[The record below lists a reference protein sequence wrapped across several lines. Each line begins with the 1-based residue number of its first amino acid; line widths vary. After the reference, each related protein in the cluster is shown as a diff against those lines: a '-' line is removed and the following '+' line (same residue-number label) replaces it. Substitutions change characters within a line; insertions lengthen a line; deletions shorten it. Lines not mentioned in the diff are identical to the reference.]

1 LFIERVYSEAM
12 LHGRCRY
19 LLVDDFDYG
28 TTMAFLA
35 NNGFSDTEKE
45 RAWAYCGGKPVCLVE
60 TITSET
66 REKKIKEMLEIRI
79 GQIKQ
84 RIGVLKIVS
93 KRILFEEE
101 EIAIRYE
108 AIMEILDRF
117 STVESYAFDVITPE
131 ITYLVK
137 ENMLFIDPVRCIIR
151 PQSRLDL
158 LAIRTVIKNRA

>member
-1 LFIERVYSEAM
+1 M
-12 LHGRCRY
+12 
-19 LLVDDFDYG
+19 DDFDYG
-28 TTMAFLA
+28 TTMAFLDKH
-35 NNGFSDTEKE
+35 GFSDTEKE

-60 TITSET
+60 TIHSET

-108 AIMEILDRF
+108 AIMEILDRL

-137 ENMLFIDPVRCIIR
+137 ENMHFIDPVRCIIK

-158 LAIRTVIKNRA
+158 LAIRAVIKNRA